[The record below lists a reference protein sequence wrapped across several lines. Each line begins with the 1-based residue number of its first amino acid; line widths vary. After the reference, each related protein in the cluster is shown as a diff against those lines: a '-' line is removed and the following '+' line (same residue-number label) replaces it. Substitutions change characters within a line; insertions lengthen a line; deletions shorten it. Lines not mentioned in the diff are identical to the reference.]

1 MHLYWPRP
9 TSGGRSMSVVWSRE
23 VSASRRFQMYYLYGK
38 INRGHRICPL
48 YGGCP
53 LFGGSTIRGFTVY
66 PVLVYIY
73 IYIRFEESRKTS
85 EIKQEEDWMAEDA
98 KF

>member
-1 MHLYWPRP
+1 MYWPRP
-9 TSGGRSMSVVWSRE
+9 IESGARSMSVVRSRE

-53 LFGGSTIRGFTVY
+53 LFGGSAFRGFTVLY
-66 PVLVYIY
+66 KAI
-73 IYIRFEESRKTS
+73 II
-85 EIKQEEDWMAEDA
+85 
-98 KF
+98 